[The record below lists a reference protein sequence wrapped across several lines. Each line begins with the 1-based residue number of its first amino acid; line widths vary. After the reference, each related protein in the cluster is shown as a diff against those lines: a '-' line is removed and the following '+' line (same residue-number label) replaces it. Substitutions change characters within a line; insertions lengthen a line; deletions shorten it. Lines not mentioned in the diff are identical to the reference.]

1 MFDYSLNLQNKGY
14 KVHEKI
20 SDTSQST
27 EIENWYL
34 RILDKSVFG
43 PVDLATLCSWANQA
57 RIIPGHHISSD
68 QTNWIAVETVEEF
81 HMTWQ
86 VTMKNGDIY
95 GPVNI
100 NLLKNLVQD
109 DIIDATATIKNI
121 ITNKTSTVINQM
133 IDLINEDAE
142 LKLRL
147 KESKSRYLAAESEC
161 RKLLQQLQ
169 QEKLLREKENSKN
182 IKIQDELK
190 EKIEK
195 AEKEKHAIEIM
206 DVYPEAILVDKS
218 SQNPLSHTVCTDK
231 TLQQIEVQA
240 TNDLLN
246 WHKQYKETVKNK
258 KKRFFSIPLFQ

>member
-1 MFDYSLNLQNKGY
+1 MFNYLLNLQNKGY
-14 KVHEKI
+14 KVQEKI
-20 SDTSQST
+20 SDTLQSA
-27 EIENWYL
+27 EREKWYL
-34 RILDKSVFG
+34 RILDKTIFG
-43 PVDLATLCSWANQA
+43 PVDLDTLCSWANQA

-68 QTNWIAVETVEEF
+68 QITWISVESVEEF

-121 ITNKTSTVINQM
+121 ITNETSTVINQM
-133 IDLINEDAE
+133 VDLINEDTE

-147 KESKSRYLAAESEC
+147 KEANSRYLAAESKC
-161 RKLLQQLQ
+161 RKLSQQLQ

-182 IKIQDELK
+182 IKIQEGLK
-190 EKIEK
+190 KQIEK
-195 AEKEKHAIEIM
+195 AEKEKHAIEVM

-218 SQNPLSHTVCTDK
+218 SQNSLSRIVCTDK
-231 TLQQIEVQA
+231 TLQQIEAQA
-240 TNDLLN
+240 TNELLN

-258 KKRFFSIPLFQ
+258 KKRFFAIPLFK